1 MMLDPVPG
9 VGWKESADT
18 IRAGAGLYLE
28 DVAVGRGLEAVPWQG
43 KEKSFRLCG
52 QSRDRF

>member
-1 MMLDPVPG
+1 MLDPVPG

-28 DVAVGRGLEAVPWQG
+28 DVAMGRGLEAVPWQG